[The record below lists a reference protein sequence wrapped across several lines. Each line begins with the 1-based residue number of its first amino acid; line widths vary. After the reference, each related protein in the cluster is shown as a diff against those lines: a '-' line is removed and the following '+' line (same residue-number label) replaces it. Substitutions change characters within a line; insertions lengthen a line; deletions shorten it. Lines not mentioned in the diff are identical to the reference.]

1 MKKEFDYIV
10 FYDGECGFCQGI
22 VQFVLRNDKKGEIH
36 FAPIQSEFTSTFF
49 DSLSEP
55 RPDLSTFYFYSK
67 GKLFKKSSAALRLC
81 LKLKFPFPVLSFFLI
96 IPFFIRDFV
105 YDIVAKNRFNIASKS
120 CYIPTVEEKS
130 RFIS

>member
-1 MKKEFDYIV
+1 MNNKRNYIV

-36 FAPIQSEFTSTFF
+36 FAPIQSDFTNDFF
-49 DSLSEP
+49 DSLNEP

-67 GKLFKKSSAALRLC
+67 GKLFKKSSAALKLS
-81 LKLKFPFPVLSFFLI
+81 LKLKFPYPLLSIFLI

-120 CYIPTVEEKS
+120 CYIPTPEEKS
-130 RFIS
+130 RFI